1 MTEVLL
7 FGDDPSGY
15 GEVPFASNLAVSF
28 PTDTAGFLR
37 FPADG
42 HLRGWTL
49 AYDETLYVIEGE
61 LTVIEGGR
69 AVRVAAGSACFIGA
83 GATVDY
89 QASAGTR
96 AFFVIRPQVNR
107 QRPGDAPA

>member
-15 GEVPFASNLAVSF
+15 REVPSARNLAVSF
-28 PTDTAGFLR
+28 PLDTAGFLR
-37 FPADG
+37 FSGDG

-49 AYDETLYVIEGE
+49 TYDETLYVIEGE
-61 LTVIEGGR
+61 LTVTAGGR
-69 AVRVAAGSACFIGA
+69 AVRVAAGSACFIAA

-89 QASAGTR
+89 RASAGTR
-96 AFFVIRPQVNR
+96 AFFVIRP
-107 QRPGDAPA
+107 RPSGAPA